1 MARCKIRRLSRLV
14 LINAQSAAIK
24 KINEMGFILSF
35 KPSTITPTI
44 SPVSAIC
51 PARNSLQ
58 ILITQRKSLVG
69 LIPEPIPLAH
79 IKPSFLLHRHSG
91 VKSCSTL
98 ELLLKRFIFLDLG
111 KQAYK
116 L

>member
-1 MARCKIRRLSRLV
+1 
-14 LINAQSAAIK
+14 
-24 KINEMGFILSF
+24 MGFILSF

-44 SPVSAIC
+44 GPVSAIC

-69 LIPEPIPLAH
+69 LMPEQIHLAH
-79 IKPSFLLHRHSG
+79 IKPSYLLHRHSG
-91 VKSCSTL
+91 VKACSTL
-98 ELLLKRFIFLDLG
+98 ELLQKPFIFLDLG
-111 KQAYK
+111 KQGYK